1 MKILII
7 DAALDKILFK
17 IIDKD
22 QSYTTDHLNCR
33 ENFDNFVELLF
44 SFLKRNNTN
53 IGEINKIFVNQG
65 PGKFSGIRASISVAK
80 SLSLTNNLD
89 LYGFNS
95 DQFLEKNHEKLIK
108 LANEGVL
115 KKNLIKPNY

>member
-1 MKILII
+1 MYKI
-7 DAALDKILFK
+7 
-17 IIDKD
+17 
-22 QSYTTDHLNCR
+22 STDVTASNI
-33 ENFDNFVELLF
+33 ENVSTSWGAIEPLGIGR
-44 SFLKRNNTN
+44 FLVR
-53 IGEINKIFVNQG
+53 
-65 PGKFSGIRASISVAK
+65 GIRASISVAK

-108 LANEGVL
+108 LAYEGVL